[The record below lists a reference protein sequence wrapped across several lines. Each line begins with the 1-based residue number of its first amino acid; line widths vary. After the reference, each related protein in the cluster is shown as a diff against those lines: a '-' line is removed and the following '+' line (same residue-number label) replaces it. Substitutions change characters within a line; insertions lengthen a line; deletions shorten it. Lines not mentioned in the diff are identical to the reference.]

1 MSKEAELPPRPM
13 LPALFWALLVTL
25 TCIRVTLAT
34 GPDPTV
40 PLVGS
45 CALGVLVALLLLAS
59 RVLRW
64 LGALLGVL
72 SIVSALAC
80 SLMVCSFELSR
91 QGSLERALGSS
102 PVSSWEFLLEGD
114 MSEGVSGWRGRACAY
129 RDGHKLGRVWLVS
142 DECHQMGTTLRCVG
156 RYSPN
161 ENNEWGASSRA
172 QGLAGTVRVVSVLD
186 RRAAGGAWGMAL
198 SFRESVLER
207 LDPDSSD
214 ARALLAGTICG
225 STVSMARR
233 GLSDVFAAC
242 GVSHLVAV
250 SGGHLVLVAALA
262 SGLLEHTR
270 LPPPFRAAALLVL
283 TGTFVVFCGAPSS
296 ALRSWAMSL
305 VAELSHLAGR
315 RAHPLSS
322 VSAVA
327 LVMALVSPGVTGQ
340 LGYLLS
346 VVCVCGICV
355 LGSYARYVVRTCTAI
370 RLPTRRGVLFGLLA
384 SALDGA
390 REALSLTL
398 VSQVVSSPLTCAT
411 FSQLS
416 LVAPLANV
424 VLAPLFSAL
433 LALGLV
439 AASLQG
445 VPAVQ
450 DLALIGCDA
459 VGGLLMI
466 ALRAMAELPLACV
479 AVSVD
484 EGVAL
489 VVLGASLVVLLLWWP
504 RVSRRAVL
512 GVLSAAALLVMLYV
526 ARWRYFAPACVR
538 VLDVGQG
545 DAILITDGASSALVD
560 TGPDGAVVE
569 ALARNNVF
577 HLDVVVLTH
586 LHADHAGGL
595 EDVLGVTSVGMVVV
609 PEGTD
614 TASIAD
620 GARFDE
626 LCYGDALSVGRF
638 TLRAVS
644 PVEPLGGEGN
654 EGSLELSLTFSDG
667 RRTLTGLLAADAEQ
681 EETGAALERGDVGDI
696 DFLKVGHHGS
706 EVSVTPEIARALR
719 PEVSVAS
726 AGEGNSYGHPDP
738 VCVEMLEDV
747 GSVFLC
753 TKDVGDVTVEPGADG
768 PIVTCQ
774 REEGS

>member
-1 MSKEAELPPRPM
+1 MSRVAERPPRPM
-13 LPALFWALLVTL
+13 LPALFWALLAAL
-25 TCIRVTLAT
+25 GCIRATLAA
-34 GPDPTV
+34 GPDPIV

-45 CALGVLVALLLLAS
+45 CVLGMLAALLLLVS
-59 RVLRW
+59 RALGW
-64 LGALLGVL
+64 LETLVGVL
-72 SIVSALAC
+72 SVIASLAC

-91 QGSLERALGSS
+91 QGFLEHALRSS

-114 MSEGVSGWRGRACAY
+114 MSEGVYGWRGRACAF
-129 RDGHKLGRVWLVS
+129 RDGRRFGRVWLVS

-161 ENNEWGASSRA
+161 EKNEWGSSSRA
-172 QGLAGTVRVVSVLD
+172 QGLAGTVRVVSVLE
-186 RRAAGGAWGMAL
+186 RRVADGAWGVVL
-198 SFRESVLER
+198 SLREAVLER
-207 LDPDSSD
+207 LDSESSD

-250 SGGHLVLVAALA
+250 SGGHLVLIAALA
-262 SGLLEHTR
+262 SGLLERTR
-270 LPPPFRAAALLVL
+270 LPPLFRAMALLVL
-283 TGTFVVFCGAPSS
+283 TGAFVVFCGAPFS
-296 ALRSWAMSL
+296 AVRSWAMSL
-305 VAELSHLAGR
+305 VAELSRLAGR

-322 VSAVA
+322 VSAVV
-327 LVMALVSPGVTGQ
+327 LVMALLSPGVTGQ

-355 LGSYARYVVRTCTAI
+355 LGSYARYVVRTCTFVGF
-370 RLPTRRGVLFGLLA
+370 PSRGSKVFGLLA
-384 SALDGA
+384 RALGDA
-390 REALSLTL
+390 QEALSLTL
-398 VSQVVSSPLTCAT
+398 VSQAVSSPLTCAT

-424 VLAPLFSAL
+424 VLAPLFSVL

-439 AASLQG
+439 AAMLQG
-445 VPAVQ
+445 LPAVQ
-450 DLALIGCDA
+450 GISLLGCDA
-459 VGGLLMI
+459 VGGLLM
-466 ALRAMAELPLACV
+466 LVMRVMAELPLACV

-489 VVLGASLVVLLLWWP
+489 MVLGASLVVLLLWWP

-512 GVLSAAALLVMLYV
+512 SALGIGALLIVLHV

-560 TGPDGAVVE
+560 TGPNSSVVE
-569 ALARNNVF
+569 ALARNHVF
-577 HLDVVVLTH
+577 HLDAVVLTH

-595 EDVLGVTSVGMVVV
+595 EDVLGVASVGMVVV

-614 TASIAD
+614 TSLIAD
-620 GARFDE
+620 GTRFEE
-626 LCYGDALSVGRF
+626 LCYGDTLSVGRF
-638 TLRAVS
+638 DLRAVS
-644 PVEPLGGEGN
+644 PLEPSGGEGN
-654 EGSLELSLTFSDG
+654 EGSLELSLTFTDG
-667 RRTLTGLLAADAEQ
+667 RRTLTGLLAADAER

-706 EVSVTPEIARALR
+706 EVSVTPEIARALM

-738 VCVEMLEDV
+738 MCVEMLEDV
-747 GSVFLC
+747 RSVVLC
-753 TKDVGDVTVEPGADG
+753 TKDVGDVTVAPGADG

-774 REEGS
+774 RKEGS

>member
-1 MSKEAELPPRPM
+1 MSREAERPPRPM
-13 LPALFWALLVTL
+13 LPALFWALLAAL
-25 TCIRVTLAT
+25 GCIRVTLSA

-45 CALGVLVALLLLAS
+45 CV
-59 RVLRW
+59 
-64 LGALLGVL
+64 LGALAALFLLVSHALGRLETLVGVL
-72 SIVSALAC
+72 SVIVGLAC

-91 QGSLERALGSS
+91 QGSLEQALSSS

-114 MSEGVSGWRGRACAY
+114 MSEGMSGWRGRACAY
-129 RDGHKLGRVWLVS
+129 RDGRGFGRVWLVS
-142 DECHQMGTTLRCVG
+142 DECYQMGTTLRCVG

-161 ENNEWGASSRA
+161 EKSEWGASSRA
-172 QGLAGTVRVVSVLD
+172 QGLAGTVRVVSVLG
-186 RRAAGGAWGMAL
+186 RRSADGVWGMVL
-198 SFRESVLER
+198 SLREAVLER

-242 GVSHLVAV
+242 GMSHLVAV

-262 SGLLEHTR
+262 SLLLERTR
-270 LPPPFRAAALLVL
+270 LSPPFRAVVLLVL
-283 TGTFVVFCGAPSS
+283 TGAFVVFCGAPSS
-296 ALRSWAMSL
+296 AVRSWAMSL
-305 VAELSHLAGR
+305 VSELSRLAGR

-355 LGSYARYVVRTCTAI
+355 LGSYARYVVRTCTSVGFSSHGG
-370 RLPTRRGVLFGLLA
+370 RVFGLIA
-384 SALDGA
+384 HALGDA
-390 REALSLTL
+390 QEALSLTL

-424 VLAPLFSAL
+424 VLAPFFSVL
-433 LALGLV
+433 LALGLAV
-439 AASLQG
+439 AALQG
-445 VPAVQ
+445 LPVLQ
-450 DLALIGCDA
+450 GIALLGCDA
-459 VGGLLMI
+459 VGGLLMLV
-466 ALRAMAELPLACV
+466 LRAMAELPLACV

-484 EGVAL
+484 EGAAL
-489 VVLGASLVVLLLWWP
+489 AVLGASLVVLLLWWP

-512 GVLSAAALLVMLYV
+512 GVLGTGALLTALCVV
-526 ARWRYFAPACVR
+526 RWRYFAPACVR

-560 TGPDGAVVE
+560 TGPNSAVVE
-569 ALARNNVF
+569 ALARNHVF
-577 HLDVVVLTH
+577 HLDTVILTH

-614 TASIAD
+614 TTSIAH
-620 GARFDE
+620 GTHVEE
-626 LCYGDALSVGRF
+626 LCYGDTLSVGRF
-638 TLRAVS
+638 DLRAVS
-644 PVEPLGGEGN
+644 PVEPSGGEGN

-667 RRTLTGLLAADAEQ
+667 HRTLTGLLAADAER

-738 VCVEMLEDV
+738 VCVGVLEDV

-753 TKDVGDVTVEPGADG
+753 TKDVGDVTVEPGAEG
-768 PIVTCQ
+768 PNVSCQ